1 MAERQVRVLAVAD
14 AELQLQLLGSHCDGC
29 VGGCG
34 GRCNLF
40 SGDGERV
47 FRLATPAARDYRAG
61 QQLRLQLDDAVMR
74 RAAWRGYGLAWV
86 GLLAGAG
93 LGAAIGVAWGQYAN
107 LLTLCG
113 LLLGTFLGPR
123 FSNRHVPGPV
133 LAPSGPDPSFDNG
146 TSNPP

>member
-1 MAERQVRVLAVAD
+1 MTCDEAEI
-14 AELQLQLLGSHCDGC
+14 LLHA
-29 VGGCG
+29 
-34 GRCNLF
+34 LI
-40 SGDGERV
+40 DGELDAGHISGV
-47 FRLATPAARDYRAG
+47 EAHLASCAKCATAARDYRAG

-113 LLLGTFLGPR
+113 LLLGTFSAVHFSKRHLPEPR
-123 FSNRHVPGPV
+123 LVADVPESLFP
-133 LAPSGPDPSFDNG
+133 LS
-146 TSNPP
+146 TSDRP